1 MTQARLSITLPE
13 GVWIRAVSTEHPD
26 ADFRVLA
33 VMPGED
39 AGFGLVRIAGPE
51 ISSILAGMEAAEDLT
66 SVSMLRRKEE
76 QALVQFETTQPL
88 LLRPLQA
95 SRMPIE
101 PPVEIQDGVGRPHI
115 ARAID
120 AHPDTDLSY
129 QDAFDELIADDG
141 PCFVPREVPSF
152 ETGLELLSEACGIV
166 SLAHPY
172 RYEAFKGVLELAPR
186 LDAVECRYPYS
197 DSNTASRSDLDVRTV
212 ERHDLLITSGSDAH
226 GKQLGKAGLTEP
238 EYERL
243 RDVGGF
249 SV

>member
-51 ISSILAGMEAAEDLT
+51 IHSILAGMEAAEDLT

-101 PPVEIQDGVGRPHI
+101 PPVEIQDGV
-115 ARAID
+115 A
-120 AHPDTDLSY
+120 S
-129 QDAFDELIADDG
+129 
-141 PCFVPREVPSF
+141 
-152 ETGLELLSEACGIV
+152 LELTASHDHLSALGEQLGEFDLDFEVEYIHDRIGFEALL
-166 SLAHPY
+166 SD
-172 RYEAFKGVLELAPR
+172 RQYEFLFA
-186 LDAVECRYPYS
+186 AVECGYYDTPRECS
-197 DSNTASRSDLDVRTV
+197 LTELADELGVAKSTASETLHRAEGTVITRFVREQSDRRSP
-212 ERHDLLITSGSDAH
+212 S
-226 GKQLGKAGLTEP
+226 Q
-238 EYERL
+238 
-243 RDVGGF
+243 
-249 SV
+249 

>member
-101 PPVEIQDGVGRPHI
+101 PPVEIQDGV
-115 ARAID
+115 A
-120 AHPDTDLSY
+120 S
-129 QDAFDELIADDG
+129 
-141 PCFVPREVPSF
+141 
-152 ETGLELLSEACGIV
+152 LELTASHDHLSALGEQLGEFDLDFEVEYVHDRIEFEEMLSERQREILFA
-166 SLAHPY
+166 
-172 RYEAFKGVLELAPR
+172 
-186 LDAVECRYPYS
+186 AVECGYYDTPRMCS
-197 DSNTASRSDLDVRTV
+197 LTELAEVLGVAKSTASETLHRAEGAIIKRFVRDRS
-212 ERHDLLITSGSDAH
+212 ER
-226 GKQLGKAGLTEP
+226 
-238 EYERL
+238 
-243 RDVGGF
+243 
-249 SV
+249 